1 VSNPSFL
8 SIPVVSL
15 DGWRRAGADRQA
27 FAGELVRVCHEVGF
41 FTLVDHG
48 IYPAT
53 IERWRAMVA
62 RFFALPE
69 GTKSLIEKHR
79 SRHFRGWERVG
90 AELTD
95 NRVDYREQLDL
106 STEYDPY
113 PVDVEPTYLLL
124 DGPNQWLP
132 EGTFHG
138 YRDVV
143 LDWSAQMKSLADELM
158 GILAVGLGLAPDT
171 FERAFGERPLSLLK
185 MISYPPTPPGEAG
198 VNSHHDA
205 GFLTLLLQH
214 GVSGLQALNPDDE
227 WIDVEPRPDA
237 FVVNLGEML
246 QSMTGNYLV
255 ATTHRVITSEPRQSS
270 AYFHGPDL
278 RSSLAPL
285 GLDPSFAEAVAAS
298 PRHRG
303 AGFMARRD
311 QLLDGTSGTRGAA
324 VSVFGEQ
331 MWNYYVRSYPT
342 VVAAHYPS
350 LSRTPAQ
357 P

>member
-1 VSNPSFL
+1 VTTASFS
-8 SIPVVSL
+8 SIPRVSL
-15 DGWRRAGADRQA
+15 AGWRAETADREA
-27 FAGELVRVCHEVGF
+27 FAADLVRICHEVGF

-48 IYPAT
+48 VDAGT
-53 IERWRAMVA
+53 IEHWKQTVA
-62 RFFALPE
+62 RFFELPE
-69 GTKSLIEKHR
+69 DDKARIEKYR

-90 AELTD
+90 AELTN
-95 NRVDYREQLDL
+95 NRVDYREQVDL
-106 STEYDPY
+106 STENPAY

-132 EGTFHG
+132 EHVLPS
-138 YRDVV
+138 YRATVT
-143 LDWSAQMKSLADELM
+143 DWFARMKALADELM
-158 GILAVGLGLAPDT
+158 GVLAVGLGLPADT
-171 FERAFGERPLSLLK
+171 FEIAFGERPLSLLK
-185 MISYPPTPPGEAG
+185 MISYPQTPPGEAG

-227 WIDVEPRPDA
+227 WVDIEPDPSA

-255 ATTHRVITSEPRQSS
+255 ATTHRVIASQPRQSS

-285 GLDPSFAEAVAAS
+285 DLDRQFADAVAAS

-303 AGFMARRD
+303 AGFMAKRD
-311 QLLDGTSGTRGAA
+311 ELLGGADGTKSAPVRI
-324 VSVFGEQ
+324 FGEQ
-331 MWNYYVRSYPT
+331 LWNYYTRSYPD
-342 VVAAHYPS
+342 VVAAHYPTV
-350 LSRTPAQ
+350 SRTPAQ